1 MARKV
6 KKGSDTRSARKK
18 GNAAAARFML
28 CMLFVVS
35 LFAVKIYTDARLS
48 ERILER
54 SRVRDKIDMLK
65 GEKIRL
71 SVEIERKKDLKEVER
86 LAISQY
92 GMKKPDQFQIE
103 YVTLDVPDKSEIIR
117 HDNESA
123 LSGLAKNFAIF
134 LEYFS

>member
-1 MARKV
+1 MARKA
-6 KKGSDTRSARKK
+6 KKENDTRSARRK

-35 LFAVKIYTDARLS
+35 LLAVKIYTDARLS
-48 ERILER
+48 EKILES
-54 SRVRDKIDMLK
+54 SRIKDKIEVLK
-65 GEKIRL
+65 GEEIRL
-71 SVEIERKKDLKEVER
+71 NVELERKKDLKEVER
-86 LAISQY
+86 LATNLY

-103 YVTLDVPDKSEIIR
+103 YITLDVPDKSEIIR